1 MAANNPYIG
10 KIKSNGVQIVKGNP
24 QKDTPANKVKNGGD
38 LRTGGGKK

>member
-10 KIKSNGVQIVKGNP
+10 KIKSNGVQIVKGNVK
-24 QKDTPANKVKNGGD
+24 KDTAKDAVKNGGD